1 MAIGGTA
8 MRLLSAFIALPFVL
22 YLMWIGGWPFL
33 GLTFTATLICT
44 YEMTCM
50 SAPNDKV
57 AQIVF
62 PILSAL
68 LLAAGMTGV
77 LSTEYAIVVIAFL
90 PIITM
95 CFFLFRVGDVNT
107 VAARA
112 GLTMMGIVWA
122 GGLLSVSCLRLVDR
136 GGAWVFLACILSWGS
151 DTGAYFAGRMFGKH
165 KLYEAVSPKKTWEG
179 AIGGVVIS
187 TAVAFVQHYF
197 WPTPPD
203 IDPIHLAILAPIAC
217 VFGQLGDLAES
228 LLKRSVGVKDSG
240 KIMPG
245 HGGLF
250 DRVDALIFVGA
261 ALLAYVILVKHSS
274 FAWLTL

>member
-1 MAIGGTA
+1 MAMGGTA
-8 MRLLSAFIALPFVL
+8 LRIVSALIALPFVL
-22 YLMWIGGWPFL
+22 YLMWIGGWPFVA
-33 GLTFTATLICT
+33 LTGTATVICVW
-44 YEMTCM
+44 EFMAM
-50 SAPNDKV
+50 VAPKDRV
-57 AQIVF
+57 AHIVF
-62 PILSAL
+62 PILGGAL
-68 LLAAGMTGV
+68 LVAAMTGYLSSSVAILV
-77 LSTEYAIVVIAFL
+77 LAFL

-95 CFFLFRVGDVNT
+95 CFFLFRVGDVSS

-112 GLTMMGIVWA
+112 GLTTMGIVWA
-122 GGLLSVSCLRLVDR
+122 GGLLSVSCLRLLDR
-136 GGAWVFLACILSWGS
+136 GGAWVFLACILAWGS
-151 DTGAYFAGRMFGKH
+151 DTGAYFSGRWFGRH

-197 WPTPPD
+197 WPTPPK
-203 IDPIHLAILAPIAC
+203 IDPLHLAILAPVAC
-217 VFGQLGDLAES
+217 IFGQLGDLAES
-228 LLKRSVGVKDSG
+228 LLKRSMGVKDSG

-261 ALLAYVILVKHSS
+261 ALLAYAVLVKQAS